1 VLCRSFNRMGVRIM
15 KNRMKPFVGICTFT
29 ISTSVIAAG
38 TGVQAEPDWTLP
50 IHDNDIYGQI
60 LFDRME
66 YQRDG
71 SDEMALWDAQAWV
84 GKDRKRLWIET
95 EGETDLATEGGDIE
109 NFDVQYSYRL
119 DRFWDI
125 QTGLGAQATF
135 GPGQNKERY
144 SALIGLQGLA
154 PYWFEVDTNL
164 RVTEDGDL
172 SYDLEAEYDWLLT
185 QKLILQGRGETLV
198 AFSDVKE
205 WGVGSGVN
213 NLGLGLRLRY
223 HFSREFAPYVGVAYT
238 RYLGNTKDLRE
249 QEGESTE
256 SSSFV
261 AGVRWWF

>member
-1 VLCRSFNRMGVRIM
+1 MINRIKLV
-15 KNRMKPFVGICTFT
+15 VGASVFT
-29 ISTSVIAAG
+29 IASGAGAAG

-50 IHDNDIYGQI
+50 VHDNEIFGQL

-71 SDEMALWDAQAWV
+71 NNEIALWDAQAWV
-84 GKDRKRLWIET
+84 GTDRKRLWIET
-95 EGETDLATEGGDIE
+95 EGETNLATEGGDVE
-109 NFDVQYSYRL
+109 NFDAQYSYRL
-119 DRFWDI
+119 APFWDI

-135 GPGQNKERY
+135 GPGQNRERY

-172 SYDLEAEYDWLLT
+172 SYDFEAEYDWLLT
-185 QKLILQGRGETLV
+185 QRLILQGRGETLV
-198 AFSDVKE
+198 AFSDVEE
-205 WGVGSGVN
+205 WGVGSGIN
-213 NLGLGLRLRY
+213 NIGLGLRLRY
-223 HFSREFAPYVGVAYT
+223 EFSREFAPYVGVSYT

-249 QEGESTE
+249 REGEDVE

>member
-1 VLCRSFNRMGVRIM
+1 M

-84 GKDRKRLWIET
+84 
-95 EGETDLATEGGDIE
+95 
-109 NFDVQYSYRL
+109 FDVQYSYRL